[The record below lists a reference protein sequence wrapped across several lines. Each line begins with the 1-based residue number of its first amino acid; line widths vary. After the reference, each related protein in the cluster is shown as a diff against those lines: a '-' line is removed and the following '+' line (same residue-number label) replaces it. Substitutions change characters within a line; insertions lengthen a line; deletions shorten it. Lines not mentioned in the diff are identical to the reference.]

1 VEEPGPQGRDPG
13 SVLSCGHCGWQ
24 GLETMALV
32 TGSSGEDSEHF
43 AAECPR
49 CHEPVEAGMPSFEE
63 ILAARRAPG
72 V

>member
-1 VEEPGPQGRDPG
+1 VEEPEPQGRDPG
-13 SVLSCGHCGWQ
+13 GVLSCGHCGWQ
-24 GLETMALV
+24 GLDLLTRV
-32 TGSSGEDSEHF
+32 SGSSGEDSEHL

-63 ILAARRAPG
+63 ILAARRAPR